1 MKTLAELPHNLEA
14 ENAVLSAMIC
24 SQDARVECLAMLSA
38 DDFFKPANRV
48 FFDAI
53 KEMDQDGK
61 PVDEVSLIDSL
72 RIAGKLEKVGG
83 EAGVI
88 ELSMITM
95 TLSSWEYH
103 AGIVLRESAR
113 RKVLGAVN
121 SIAATVAQP
130 PSDTMELISK
140 VQDILLKATERVVPN
155 DLKDM
160 PTMVAE
166 LDDNIRSVRDGL
178 LDAGIMSDYVLLD
191 RLTNGFQPGQLI
203 VIGARPAIGKT
214 SFALNLALN
223 MAGKGTKVCLF
234 SLEMS
239 SKEIA
244 ERFGSMAS
252 GVVVPDFR
260 AGLPSRNQQVA
271 YEEVREYLKSLP
283 IDVDDTPGLTVNAMR
298 AKARRA
304 LRGCERAVIIVDY
317 LQLIEPVDG
326 RRSENRNN
334 EIGAI
339 SRALKIM
346 AKKLGVPIIALAQ
359 LSRAVEQRVSKRPI
373 LADLRES
380 GSIEQDADIVMFLDR
395 STSDEEASQTGRPAK
410 NEANLIVAKNRQGP
424 TGDVRL
430 AFLPA
435 TMKFYNLTNRDGE
448 LLQN

>member
-1 MKTLAELPHNLEA
+1 MKTLAELPHNFEA

-24 SQDARVECLAMLSA
+24 SQDARAECLAMLSA

-271 YEEVREYLKSLP
+271 YEEAREYLKSLP
-283 IDVDDTPGLTVNAMR
+283 IDVDDTPGLTVNAMC

-317 LQLIEPVDG
+317 LQLIEPADG
-326 RRSENRNN
+326 RRLENRNN